1 MSAATSGFERPPG
14 HWSWPEDLLP
24 EVSKSDTPPQE
35 PSQPSPRAPVPPRPA
50 KEEEEKEKAQTPKKE
65 RHYKPR
71 TCRICLETV
80 LPTFSPLSDSL
91 PEMLQ
96 ETPSVKYESEGGR
109 LLSPCKCKGS
119 SRYVH
124 ESCLQ
129 EWRHADPGYGKRN
142 YWNCPTCGFQYRLGR
157 LSWGYWLSSAGEQ
170 NPRCTNTTSKS

>member
-1 MSAATSGFERPPG
+1 MAATASGVERTPG
-14 HWSWPEDLLP
+14 VWEWPDDLLP
-24 EVSKSDTPPQE
+24 DVSTSGASPQD
-35 PSQPSPRAPVPPRPA
+35 SSHPSPGAGEPPRPEQKRQDA
-50 KEEEEKEKAQTPKKE
+50 PKTSKKE

-80 LPTFSPLSDSL
+80 LPTFNPLSESL

-96 ETPSVKYESEGGR
+96 GTPSVKYESEGGR

-129 EWRHADPGYGKRN
+129 EWRHADPGYGRRN

-157 LSWGYWLSSAGEQ
+157 LSWGHWLSSAGE
-170 NPRCTNTTSKS
+170 